1 MVRRELALLKLENM
15 ENQLIEIQDLQV
27 GDEIMISC
35 QSYFKY
41 LKVLTPPVMSKTKKH
56 WRSGQ
61 PMYANVRCSTRQDVI
76 TNTYTGYNGQNYTRT
91 QKTWVVT
98 PEDHNMRISQDLS
111 DRQIWLVKRETI

>member
-1 MVRRELALLKLENM
+1 M
-15 ENQLIEIQDLQV
+15 ENVLIKPEDLQV

-41 LKVLTPPVMSKTKKH
+41 LKVLTPPALSKTKVH
-56 WRSGQ
+56 WRTKQ
-61 PMYANVRCSTRQDVI
+61 PLYSNVRCSTRQDVI

-91 QKTWVVT
+91 EKTWVVT

-111 DRQIWLVKRETI
+111 GRQIWLVKRETI